1 MKIDHTEN
9 RHCCVMSSSIPYF
22 IDDEDIGKGF
32 TDSPEFEKLKKD
44 IASKLFEINGQ
55 ISTLQ
60 QFISTLES
68 LANKGDIKAKV
79 VDRIDK
85 KSVVNIR
92 KVGSLI
98 KSVNELVIQVDAIEE
113 TALDKPE
120 IIAREKIIRDVR
132 YSVQEFQNVQ
142 RQYAK
147 VMKDINAKAEA
158 TLKQDELDRQ
168 NRSALRQE
176 EEEQGQEDRK
186 SRPVKITIER
196 EPINNEEFAYQ
207 ENLIRQRADEIS
219 NIERGITELNE
230 IFKDLGNV
238 VEQQGIMVD
247 NIEANIYSTSDN
259 TAMASRELNKALR
272 SQKSA
277 SKWCLYLLMGLAL
290 MFFTLL
296 LIVFI

>member
-1 MKIDHTEN
+1 
-9 RHCCVMSSSIPYF
+9 MSSSVPYF
-22 IDDEDIGKGF
+22 VDEEDTTKGF
-32 TDSPEFEKLKKD
+32 RDSPEFERLKD
-44 IASKLFEINGQ
+44 EIASKLFEINGQ

-68 LANKGDIKAKV
+68 LVAKGDIKAKV

-98 KSVNELVIQVDAIEE
+98 KSVNELVIQIDAIQES
-113 TALDKPE
+113 ALDKPE

-132 YSVQEFQNVQ
+132 YSVQEFQTVQ
-142 RQYAK
+142 RQYAN
-147 VMKDINAKAEA
+147 VMKDVNAKAEA
-158 TLKQDELDRQ
+158 ALKQEEQ
-168 NRSALRQE
+168 NRENISALRQE
-176 EEEQGQEDRK
+176 EEERATGEHGEGI
-186 SRPVKITIER
+186 SRPVRITIER

-219 NIERGITELNE
+219 NIEQGIMELNE
-230 IFKDLGNV
+230 IFKDLGTV

-259 TAMASRELNKALR
+259 AAMASRELNKALGY
-272 SQKSA
+272 QKNTN
-277 SKWCLYLLMGLAL
+277 KWCLYLLLGLL
-290 MFFTLL
+290 VMFFVLL

>member
-1 MKIDHTEN
+1 
-9 RHCCVMSSSIPYF
+9 MSSSVPYF
-22 IDDEDIGKGF
+22 VDDEDASKGF
-32 TDSPEFEKLKKD
+32 ADSPEFERLKD
-44 IASKLFEINGQ
+44 EIASKLFEINGQ

-60 QFISTLES
+60 QFIFTLES
-68 LANKGDIKAKV
+68 LVGKGDIKAKV

-98 KSVNELVIQVDAIEE
+98 KGVNELVIEIDAIEE
-113 TALDKPE
+113 SALDKPE
-120 IIAREKIIRDVR
+120 LIAREKIIRDVR

-147 VMKDINAKAEA
+147 VMKEVNAKAEA
-158 TLKQDELDRQ
+158 ALKQEEQNRQ
-168 NRSALRQE
+168 NINALRQE
-176 EEEQGQEDRK
+176 EEDRVASGHGEGR
-186 SRPVKITIER
+186 SRAVKITIER

-219 NIERGITELNE
+219 NIEQGILELNE
-230 IFKDLGNV
+230 IFKDLGTV

-259 TAMASRELNKALR
+259 AAMASRELNKALGY
-272 SQKSA
+272 QKNA
-277 SKWCLYLLMGLAL
+277 NKWCLYLLLGLL
-290 MFFTLL
+290 VMFFVLL